1 MTDRDRTIDAFLKE
15 QGWGGAH
22 RAKLAGDASFRR
34 YERVTR
40 EGATAVLMDAPPEHE
55 DVRPYLTVARILKRL
70 GYSAPEIYAE
80 AAGKGLLLI
89 EDLGDDT
96 YTKIFSRGDGAIER
110 DLYALAVDLL
120 ADLHRRD
127 LGTVLSDIPDY
138 DDERLLAE
146 AALLVDWYLPA
157 MTGEPAAPPLRREY
171 LDLWKSQLPAARAG
185 KETLVLRD
193 YHVDNLMWL
202 PGREGVKQVGLL
214 DFQDAVKGP
223 AAYDLVSL
231 LEDARRDI
239 APSLVREMLARYCAA
254 FPGLDRAGF
263 EAAYSVL
270 GAQRNCKIIG
280 IFTRLALRDKKP
292 VYLGHIP
299 RVWRLLE
306 GDLAHPALGGMKD
319 WLARH
324 VPPHLRG
331 VPKPQS
337 AA

>member
-1 MTDRDRTIDAFLKE
+1 MADRDGAIEAFLKAH
-15 QGWGGAH
+15 GWGGAK
-22 RAKLAGDASFRR
+22 RLRLAGDASFRH
-34 YERVTR
+34 YERVTQGGR
-40 EGATAVLMDAPPEHE
+40 TAVLMDAPPAKEN
-55 DVRPYLTVARILKRL
+55 VRSYVTVARILKRL

-80 AAGKGLLLI
+80 DVANGLLLI

-96 YTKIFSRGDGAIER
+96 YTRIFAHADDATEH

-120 ADLHRRD
+120 IDLHRRD
-127 LGTVLSDIPDY
+127 EAAITAGVPGY
-138 DDERLLAE
+138 DDEKLLAE

-157 MTGEPAAPPLRREY
+157 MRGEPAADSLRREY
-171 LDLWKSQLPAARAG
+171 LGLWTKLFPVARAV
-185 KETLVLRD
+185 KSTLVLRD

-202 PGREGVKQVGLL
+202 PRRRGLARVGLL

-239 APSLVREMLARYCAA
+239 KPSLVREMMDRYAAA
-254 FPGLDRAGF
+254 FPAIDRAAF
-263 EAAYSVL
+263 LAAYSVL
-270 GAQRNCKIIG
+270 GAQRHCKVIG
-280 IFTRLALRDKKP
+280 IFTRLAVRDRKP

-299 RVWRLLE
+299 RVWRLVE
-306 GDLAHPALGGMKD
+306 ADLAHPVLRPVAD

-324 VPPHLRG
+324 IPPELRG
-331 VPKPQS
+331 VPKCQS